1 MGRGAAAGG
10 VERDRAVWREEL
22 ILAPRSLT
30 PTAPSW
36 AVEQRVHQRHLQ
48 SFSSTNVAGRSSLRR
63 VVSPRSNA
71 RRGAGG
77 GPIGAEGDGEVGS
90 GRVGAGAAWAPAGA
104 TLGLARQAADRE
116 LEAAPGAA
124 RAPAVL
130 ALARGAG
137 RGRRAARG
145 ARALGRRGLAR
156 AGRWVG
162 RWGAG
167 ARPGLQERA
176 DGAHAPAPRARNL
189 QRGHPHPVPRF
200 QLRPAARRRASLSP
214 QPAATAAG
222 GRAAGSGSGGG
233 PLGEKLDDLGLVHA
247 RHRVQ

>member
-1 MGRGAAAGG
+1 MG
-10 VERDRAVWREEL
+10 RDRAIWREDM

-30 PTAPSW
+30 PTVPSW
-36 AVEQRVHQRHLQ
+36 AVEQRAHQR
-48 SFSSTNVAGRSSLRR
+48 AC
-63 VVSPRSNA
+63 SPSPARTSPAAPRCAAASAASAYVRAAPDA

-77 GPIGAEGDGEVGS
+77 GPVGAEGDGEVGG

-189 QRGHPHPVPRF
+189 QRRPPRPVPRL

-214 QPAATAAG
+214 QPAARAAG
-222 GRAAGSGSGGG
+222 GGQRAAAAGAG
-233 PLGEKLDDLGLVHA
+233 PLGEELDDPELVRA
-247 RHRVQ
+247 RRRVQ